1 MKNDIGMCVLAA
13 GKGTRLKWDGPKALA
28 PLLGRSLIDFP
39 LNCINEFSKRENLK
53 SFSGVVTGHLRETV
67 EAHVKAHH
75 AEKSLHFALQEEQK
89 GTADAL
95 KAYFQKIDLAS
106 STQFTMVIC
115 ADTPLIESSDL
126 SLMFNE
132 FKNHPH
138 LEAVCATFT
147 TNSPTGYGRIVRGKK
162 GFHIVEE
169 KDADSEIKLIKEVNS
184 GLYIFKT
191 KFILEHLNSIS
202 SNNKAG
208 EFYLTDLF
216 QDQFDVKA
224 LEFSTGVK
232 FLGVNTL
239 AQLEEVGDH
248 LKKRQIQKFMNDGVL
263 FLDSKSV
270 YLEDGVKIGSGT
282 VVHPNVYCYGKTQ
295 IGSNCLIEP
304 GVVIKD
310 SLLENN
316 VEVLAHSYLESAHIR
331 SKASIGPM
339 ARIRPGSDIGE
350 KAKIGNFVEIKKAK
364 LETGVKVSHLS
375 YIGDAFIGEETNIGC
390 GFITCNYDGANKHV
404 TKIGKNS
411 FIGSDCQAVAPIEI
425 GDHSFVAAGTT
436 ITKDVPNEAF
446 AIGRAQL
453 TVKEGMAK
461 RFIKKKS

>member
-1 MKNDIGMCVLAA
+1 MKNEIGMCVLAA

-28 PLLGRSLIDFP
+28 PLLGKTLIDYP
-39 LNCINEFSKRENLK
+39 LNCINEFSKLEKLK
-53 SFSGVVTGHLRETV
+53 AFCGVVTGHLREVV
-67 EAHVKAHH
+67 ETHVSHFHSDKD
-75 AEKSLHFALQEEQK
+75 LHFAFQEEQK

-95 KAYFQKIDLAS
+95 KAYFNKIDKAS
-106 STQFTMVIC
+106 NTEFTMVIC
-115 ADTPLIESSDL
+115 ADTPLIEAVDL

-132 FKNHPH
+132 FKNHAH
-138 LEAVCATFT
+138 LQAVCATFT
-147 TNSPTGYGRIVRGKK
+147 TSNPTGYGRIVRAKK

-169 KDADSEIKLIKEVNS
+169 KDADNEIKQIKEVNS

-216 QDQFDVKA
+216 QDQLDVKA
-224 LEFSTGVK
+224 LEFSSGVK

-239 AQLEEVGDH
+239 AQLEEVADH
-248 LKKRQIQKFMNDGVL
+248 LKRRQIQKFMSDGVI

-270 YLEDGVKIGSGT
+270 YLEDGVQIESGC
-282 VVHPNVYCYGKTQ
+282 VIHPNVYCYGKTQ
-295 IGSNCLIEP
+295 IGPQCIIEP

-310 SLLENN
+310 STIENN
-316 VEVLAHSYLESAHIR
+316 VEILAHSYLESAHVR
-331 SKASIGPM
+331 SKATIGPM

-350 KAKIGNFVEIKKAK
+350 KSKIGNFVEIKKAK
-364 LETGVKVSHLS
+364 LEKGVKVSHLS
-375 YIGDAFIGEETNIGC
+375 YVGDAFIGEETNIGC
-390 GFITCNYDGANKHV
+390 GFITCNYDGAQKHV

-425 GDHSFVAAGTT
+425 GDFSFVAAGTT
-436 ITKDVPNEAF
+436 ITKDVPSEAF
-446 AIGRAQL
+446 AIGRATL
-453 TVKEGMAK
+453 TVKDGMAK
-461 RFIKKKS
+461 KFIKKKS